1 MYILSPGKESLLLK
15 FFLNKVLMPWLV
27 HLVVT
32 NLYGM
37 FGQEVGGMEV
47 NLGAWGL
54 DYVCEIW
61 ISVSRPET
69 P

>member
-1 MYILSPGKESLLLK
+1 ML
-15 FFLNKVLMPWLV
+15 WLV

-37 FGQEVGGMEV
+37 FSQEVGGMEG
-47 NLGAWGL
+47 NLEAWGL
-54 DYVCEIW
+54 VYVCEIW
-61 ISVSRPET
+61 ISMSRPET